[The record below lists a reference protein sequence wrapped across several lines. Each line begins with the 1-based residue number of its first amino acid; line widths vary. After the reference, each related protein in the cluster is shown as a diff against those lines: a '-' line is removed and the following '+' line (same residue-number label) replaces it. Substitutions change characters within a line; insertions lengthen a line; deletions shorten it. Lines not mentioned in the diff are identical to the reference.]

1 MLNFAF
7 FQNMSLANVE
17 RGGGGEAV
25 VGGLDL
31 VQGCGAL
38 SKDGQLG
45 KEDELP
51 LDVPNAGGAVEPS
64 RSGEI
69 L

>member
-25 VGGLDL
+25 
-31 VQGCGAL
+31 L
-38 SKDGQLG
+38 SKGGQLG
-45 KEDELP
+45 KEDVLP